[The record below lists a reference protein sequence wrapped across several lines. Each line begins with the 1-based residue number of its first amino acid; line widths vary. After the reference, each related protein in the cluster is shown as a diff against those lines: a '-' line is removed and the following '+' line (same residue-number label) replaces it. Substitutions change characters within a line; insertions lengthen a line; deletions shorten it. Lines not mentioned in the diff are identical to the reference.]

1 MIWHVAAV
9 LVLVL
14 VGLPL
19 IVLPSWAIG
28 VLAVISGALCAG
40 GIAALSVPVLTAGAT
55 LAMIEYALALS
66 MADTPPHFLMAM
78 GFGVALFLLL
88 EVVDFMGRVRGVA
101 IGVPVMTSMVRY
113 WLAVAGVGAGLI
125 VGLAAGAAA
134 VRLAAPLPSYP
145 AAAVGAFGAFVAAVG
160 VVRLIMKSPARPSRG
175 DAEVAVRGE
184 E

>member
-1 MIWHVAAV
+1 
-9 LVLVL
+9 
-14 VGLPL
+14 
-19 IVLPSWAIG
+19 
-28 VLAVISGALCAG
+28 
-40 GIAALSVPVLTAGAT
+40 
-55 LAMIEYALALS
+55 
-66 MADTPPHFLMAM
+66 MAM
-78 GFGVALFLLL
+78 GFEVALFLLL
-88 EVVDFMGRVRGVA
+88 EVVDFMGRVHGIA

-113 WLAVAGVGAGLI
+113 WLAVAGVGAALI

-145 AAAVGAFGAFVAAVG
+145 AAAAVGAFGAFVAAVG